1 MIDGEV
7 ALVYYPMTYFAEEG
21 FKKRP
26 VLCVG
31 GTAPGEQGDHAALVA
46 MITSNPAR
54 VACPKQGDVVIH
66 RWRECGLPRICVVR
80 ARRLWTPE
88 PRDVDKVLGEVSE
101 DTFLEVLQQVRL
113 LVSSRGA

>member
-1 MIDGEV
+1 MRDGEV
-7 ALVYYPMTYFAEEG
+7 ALVHYPLTYMDEEG

-31 GTAPGEQGDHAALVA
+31 GVDPGEQGDHAVLVA
-46 MITSNPAR
+46 MITSNPER
-54 VACPKQGDVVIH
+54 VVNPRQGDVVIH
-66 RWRECGLPRICVVR
+66 RWRECGLPRICVTR

-88 PRDVDKVLGEVSE
+88 PRDVDKVLGTLDEA
-101 DTFLEVLQQVRL
+101 TFLEVLQQVRL